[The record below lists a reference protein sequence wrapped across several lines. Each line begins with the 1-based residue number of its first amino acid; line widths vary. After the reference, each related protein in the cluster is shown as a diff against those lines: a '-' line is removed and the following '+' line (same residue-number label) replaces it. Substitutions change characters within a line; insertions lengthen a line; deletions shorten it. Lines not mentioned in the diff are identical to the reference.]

1 MNATSP
7 SPMKSKLGPNKAP
20 VVDLASKG
28 KKGKGKQ
35 ADGENAAPIPSPAP
49 ARNAV
54 RPAVELG
61 SPAARSPRAPLN
73 ATHTSPTRP
82 PKSPLRQAK
91 FASPSPRSAPTRSTR
106 PLSPQHAVQTT
117 AGSSSRP
124 SSRAAASP
132 AQPTRKDL
140 SMIAESTSEC
150 SSAGSRQHIRS
161 PPRSRPQSPLRT
173 RPLSP
178 RLAAQQA
185 ARSPP
190 RSPARKEAAP
200 QPSID
205 AVLRPAVTVA
215 PPLVS
220 TAQPATIVINA
231 APVPAPAPSAPI
243 RSVRSSWLSK
253 ALGSGTVPTAGHSD
267 TTATF
272 RKSVVPQARPTLQND
287 YAGLRESLAPPQG
300 LKRKSDQG
308 LEEEQEATRPEK
320 IVKIDTTPAP
330 APVIAAVPASRPPSL
345 FERKISQPA
354 TAAPPLALTPAP
366 VAQPDSEVARVRNA
380 LDAIKERAA
389 AKELAMQKASLLA
402 AASGDGT
409 RRDAVSGGTSF
420 FRGLTKSLGIG
431 GKMETP
437 EEEKERLAI
446 EIEDEREAAAEAQA
460 HLQKLLNGIAN
471 EEPPKEDVVTAPIAR
486 STTPVFSPPPQ
497 IVEPVEAHPASDRTE
512 AEEDAEEEQMVE
524 DISIVE
530 EEEELEVSEAMEIV
544 EQTKLKST
552 TPIATAAP
560 RLQTP
565 PAFPSIRL
573 STTPTTTPPAHR
585 TQVQRLAFNAQV
597 QTKTVA
603 APAQNKTTETAQTV
617 KSVHKDEI
625 IDIDADTEDE
635 EEDDEDM
642 EIGKNVAQHVK
653 NIQKNQAQ
661 TVSRTM

>member
-1 MNATSP
+1 
-7 SPMKSKLGPNKAP
+7 
-20 VVDLASKG
+20 
-28 KKGKGKQ
+28 
-35 ADGENAAPIPSPAP
+35 
-49 ARNAV
+49 
-54 RPAVELG
+54 
-61 SPAARSPRAPLN
+61 
-73 ATHTSPTRP
+73 
-82 PKSPLRQAK
+82 
-91 FASPSPRSAPTRSTR
+91 
-106 PLSPQHAVQTT
+106 
-117 AGSSSRP
+117 
-124 SSRAAASP
+124 
-132 AQPTRKDL
+132 
-140 SMIAESTSEC
+140 MIAESASER
-150 SSAGSRQHIRS
+150 SSVGNRQPIRS
-161 PPRSRPQSPLRT
+161 PPKSRPQSPLRT

-200 QPSID
+200 QPSIE

-220 TAQPATIVINA
+220 TAQSASVVINA
-231 APVPAPAPSAPI
+231 APVPAPSAPI

-253 ALGSGTVPTAGHSD
+253 ALGSGTVPATAHSD
-267 TTATF
+267 TTATY

-308 LEEEQEATRPEK
+308 LEEEQEVARPEK
-320 IVKIDTTPAP
+320 IVKIETTPAP
-330 APVIAAVPASRPPSL
+330 APVLAAAPASRPPSL

-354 TAAPPLALTPAP
+354 ATAPALALTPAP
-366 VAQPDSEVARVRNA
+366 IAPPQPDSEVARVRNA

-389 AKELAMQKASLLA
+389 AKELAMQKATLLA

-460 HLQKLLNGIAN
+460 HLQKLLNGIAK
-471 EEPPKEDVVTAPIAR
+471 EEAPMEDVVTAPNVR

-497 IVEPVEAHPASDRTE
+497 IVQPLETHPASDRTE

-544 EQTKLKST
+544 EQTKVKST
-552 TPIATAAP
+552 TPVATTAP

-585 TQVQRLAFNAQV
+585 TQVQRLAFNAQA
-597 QTKTVA
+597 QTKTVTR
-603 APAQNKTTETAQTV
+603 PAQNKPTEIAQTI
-617 KSVHKDEI
+617 KSVNKDEI

-653 NIQKNQAQ
+653 HIQKNQAQ
-661 TVSRTM
+661 TVSWTIVIQSMSLICRPSHDFQNPHQVSVWLLPPRPMVSSIKLRQLQPRHSVSSLQLRQSRASNSLRLLPRR